1 MTSTASTPQANTPYL
16 FMPAATGE
24 QTFSGTAT
32 SGETTAGTT
41 TVAPWT
47 FTGTYEEKRWDATHH
62 TDEIGRIFGFATGQG
77 YEGTAA
83 STAAGEFIRL
93 NSGGIK
99 PFRAYLEYTGSLQA
113 RTRGEGG
120 LPETM
125 TVRLVNANGEIQ
137 GIGEIRLSTGEVTFD
152 SRAWFDLNGRR
163 LEGKPSEKGIYIN
176 GGRKVVIK

>member
-1 MTSTASTPQANTPYL
+1 
-16 FMPAATGE
+16 
-24 QTFSGTAT
+24 
-32 SGETTAGTT
+32 
-41 TVAPWT
+41 VAPWA
-47 FTGTYEEKRWDATHH
+47 FTGTYAEKRWDATHNSG
-62 TDEIGRIFGFATGQG
+62 EIGTIFGFATGQG

-83 STAAGEFIRL
+83 SQDASPGDFIRL
-93 NSGGIK
+93 NTGGIK
-99 PFRAYLEYTGSLQA
+99 PFRAYLKYTGSLA

-137 GIGEIRLSTGEVTFD
+137 GIGEIRLNTGEVTFD
-152 SRAWFDLNGRR
+152 SRAWYDLNGRR